1 MISFEEAYSTVID
14 AAKIVGSEKVTLEKS
29 LNRILAEDVISDV
42 DMPPFNKTAVDGFA
56 CRKEDLANEL
66 EIIEL
71 IPAGQLPIKK
81 VETNQCAKI
90 MTGAMVP
97 KGADTV
103 IMVEHTK
110 SLGEKKI
117 RFIEENTST
126 NICYFAEDVKRGEA
140 VLKKGVRIKPQD
152 IAVMA
157 SVGYV
162 NPLVYSKISV
172 GVISTGNELV
182 EPDKLPALSQI
193 RNSNASQLVAQV
205 NRLGLEA
212 HYTGIALDTREST
225 REMITRALAESDVIL
240 LSGGVSM
247 GDYDY
252 VPEIFEELGINIL
265 FKSIAVQP
273 GRPTLF
279 CEKDGKYLFGLP
291 GNPVSS
297 FVLFEILVKPFLY
310 KLMGHNYHAF
320 TVRAPM
326 GIDYFRKKSKRKSL
340 LPVLLREDGKVY
352 PVEYHGSAHIHSY
365 VNADGLITIE
375 IGDTD
380 LLKGEMVDVRQL

>member
-1 MISFEEAYSTVID
+1 MISFEEAYSTVIR
-14 AAKIVGSEKVTLEKS
+14 AAKIVDLEKVTLEDS

-42 DMPPFNKTAVDGFA
+42 DMPPFNKAAVDGFA
-56 CRKEDLANEL
+56 CRKEDLADEL
-66 EIIEL
+66 RIIEM
-71 IPAGQLPIKK
+71 IPAGRSPVKK
-81 VETNQCAKI
+81 VEANQCAKI

-97 KGADTV
+97 QGADTV

-110 SLGEKKI
+110 LIDENKIKFIREK
-117 RFIEENTST
+117 TSI
-126 NICYFAEDVKRGEA
+126 NICYLAEDVKRGET
-140 VLKKGVRIKPQD
+140 VLKKGLRIKPQD

-162 NPLVYSKISV
+162 NPLVYRKVTV

-182 EPDKLPALSQI
+182 EPDKRPVQSQI
-193 RNSNASQLVAQV
+193 RNSNASQLVAQI
-205 NRLGLEA
+205 NRLGLKA
-212 HYTGIALDTREST
+212 HYFGIALDTPEST
-225 REMITRALAESDVIL
+225 HKMITRALAESDVIL
-240 LSGGVSM
+240 LTGGVSM

-252 VPEIFEELGINIL
+252 VPKIFEELGIHIF
-265 FKSIAVQP
+265 FKSVAIQP

-279 CEKDGKYLFGLP
+279 CEKEGKYLFGLP

-297 FVLFEILVKPFLY
+297 FVLFEILVKPFLF
-310 KLMGHNYHAF
+310 KLMGHDYHVF

-326 GIDYFRKKSKRKSL
+326 GIDYFRKKSTRKSL

-365 VNADGLITIE
+365 VKTDGVIIIE
-375 IGDTD
+375 IGDTE
-380 LLKGEMVDVRQL
+380 LLKGEMVDVRQI

>member
-14 AAKIVGSEKVTLEKS
+14 AAKIVGLEKVTHEKS

-81 VETNQCAKI
+81 VEANQCAKI

-97 KGADTV
+97 EGADTV

-110 SLGEKKI
+110 SPGENKI
-117 RFIEENTST
+117 KFVKEKTST
-126 NICYFAEDVKRGEA
+126 NICYLAEDVKRGET

-157 SVGYV
+157 SVGCV
-162 NPLVYSKISV
+162 NPLVYRKISV

-225 REMITRALAESDVIL
+225 RMMITLALAESDVIL

-326 GIDYFRKKSKRKSL
+326 GIDYFRKKSTRKSL
-340 LPVLLREDGKVY
+340 LPVLLREDGK
-352 PVEYHGSAHIHSY
+352 
-365 VNADGLITIE
+365 
-375 IGDTD
+375 
-380 LLKGEMVDVRQL
+380 